1 MDNSTAK
8 TERRDRITAALKYAC
23 RFIPALILAV
33 LMIIALTDV
42 HFVLSDTGT
51 SGAKSYDPT
60 YLILM
65 IVMLGLSVIVPLLGD
80 GVAKYIAGGAAFAG
94 FPFVCFYLLEYYSRN
109 PFRESPVMKQDI
121 VMLNVILFYLLAV
134 TLLFLT
140 TRSDVALAV
149 TAAVPM
155 IFGFANYL
163 AVAFRDAPVFPW
175 DVLSLGTAMSVL
187 DNYRIEM
194 TSKLW
199 FIIFT
204 YVFMIGFAFLTGFR
218 FRMKKKLIWVN
229 IVAAVVALSSF
240 IGFMAYARSD
250 EAENRYGYYP
260 YLFSSK
266 YLYKYNGTALSFVWT
281 TKYLKLNAPKGY
293 STDELRALYEKY
305 KEPKQPEQD
314 IKPNIIVIMNEAFS
328 DLSVLAKEGKFST
341 NQDYLPFIHAAQRNP
356 EMYKFFRTG
365 SVYVSVKGG
374 NTPNSEFE
382 FLTGTSM
389 AYLPTGSIPF
399 QQYINSSQLSIVSQL
414 KEAGYD
420 TTAMHPYPGSGWER
434 DEVYP
439 RLGFDGMYFYS
450 DFKGAERVRSYVSD
464 SGMYKKLISLYEEK
478 RASGDTDPQFFFG
491 VTMQNHGSYKKVSVF
506 TPDVTVDGLNINS
519 SSTYY
524 ELASYLSLIKRS
536 DEALS
541 ELINYFNSIDEP
553 TIILM
558 FGDHQPNDY
567 VVRPILSMNGIKDI
581 SAEDLET
588 QQLRWQTP
596 YIVWANYGV
605 AGENEHFVTTT
616 SLNYLGMMLMKTA
629 GITLT
634 PFQNWQLTEL
644 LPNYPVINANC
655 YVTSDLVF
663 HSVKDIYSEDMLS
676 LYAKLQYNLLFDK
689 KNTVTG
695 LFSLKNQ

>member
-1 MDNSTAK
+1 
-8 TERRDRITAALKYAC
+8 
-23 RFIPALILAV
+23 
-33 LMIIALTDV
+33 
-42 HFVLSDTGT
+42 
-51 SGAKSYDPT
+51 
-60 YLILM
+60 
-65 IVMLGLSVIVPLLGD
+65 
-80 GVAKYIAGGAAFAG
+80 
-94 FPFVCFYLLEYYSRN
+94 
-109 PFRESPVMKQDI
+109 
-121 VMLNVILFYLLAV
+121 
-134 TLLFLT
+134 
-140 TRSDVALAV
+140 
-149 TAAVPM
+149 
-155 IFGFANYL
+155 
-163 AVAFRDAPVFPW
+163 
-175 DVLSLGTAMSVL
+175 
-187 DNYRIEM
+187 
-194 TSKLW
+194 
-199 FIIFT
+199 
-204 YVFMIGFAFLTGFR
+204 
-218 FRMKKKLIWVN
+218 
-229 IVAAVVALSSF
+229 
-240 IGFMAYARSD
+240 
-250 EAENRYGYYP
+250 
-260 YLFSSK
+260 
-266 YLYKYNGTALSFVWT
+266 
-281 TKYLKLNAPKGY
+281 
-293 STDELRALYEKY
+293 
-305 KEPKQPEQD
+305 
-314 IKPNIIVIMNEAFS
+314 
-328 DLSVLAKEGKFST
+328 
-341 NQDYLPFIHAAQRNP
+341 
-356 EMYKFFRTG
+356 
-365 SVYVSVKGG
+365 
-374 NTPNSEFE
+374 
-382 FLTGTSM
+382 
-389 AYLPTGSIPF
+389 
-399 QQYINSSQLSIVSQL
+399 
-414 KEAGYD
+414 
-420 TTAMHPYPGSGWER
+420 MHPYPGSGWER

-491 VTMQNHGSYKKVSVF
+491 VTMQNHGSYKKVSGF

-676 LYAKLQYNLLFDK
+676 LFAKLQYNLLFDK